1 MIPRVSSCS
10 ISIAI
15 IFVLITGCNS
25 RSARDPAGTAKPGS
39 VKKATETVV
48 KDEVPALE
56 KVIFFIENSGSMSGY
71 VKRANEFKNSLVGLA
86 YLPEFDKSKKS
97 FYFINGKSDPAKKSQ
112 IRITYVGDDPES
124 LKNKL
129 DPVSFNTG
137 DVRYSDLNEM
147 FRISLDSAKANQ
159 IAVLVSDCIYDVGT
173 EKDPLT
179 ALNIEIQ
186 KTQLAFRNRVG
197 KEDIQTLIIKAV
209 SKFDGDYFYASK
221 RGSVRISDE
230 YRPFYII
237 FFGRTEFLNELL
249 TEKSIGSKIETAF
262 ETARFFV
269 NKERKIPYQVAPSVK
284 RIGSFKLDF
293 KDNFH
298 LTDAEPLRGKF
309 QFTIA
314 ADFTS
319 LPFSDNYYA
328 SVNNY
333 ECLSSN
339 FRVVEVEK
347 ISKKIPGIEGT
358 HLITLSTDK
367 NPLGELELVLK
378 NTIPE
383 WIMETDTDNEDI
395 IDSNHTYGFSPL
407 TDAISEAY
415 VFENNKQAGRYPAV
429 FRIRISN

>member
-147 FRISLDSAKANQ
+147 FRISLIRQKQTRLLSLFQ
-159 IAVLVSDCIYDVGT
+159 IAYMMWGL
-173 EKDPLT
+173 
-179 ALNIEIQ
+179 
-186 KTQLAFRNRVG
+186 
-197 KEDIQTLIIKAV
+197 
-209 SKFDGDYFYASK
+209 
-221 RGSVRISDE
+221 
-230 YRPFYII
+230 
-237 FFGRTEFLNELL
+237 
-249 TEKSIGSKIETAF
+249 
-262 ETARFFV
+262 
-269 NKERKIPYQVAPSVK
+269 K
-284 RIGSFKLDF
+284 RIRL
-293 KDNFH
+293 
-298 LTDAEPLRGKF
+298 PL
-309 QFTIA
+309 
-314 ADFTS
+314 
-319 LPFSDNYYA
+319 
-328 SVNNY
+328 
-333 ECLSSN
+333 
-339 FRVVEVEK
+339 
-347 ISKKIPGIEGT
+347 
-358 HLITLSTDK
+358 
-367 NPLGELELVLK
+367 
-378 NTIPE
+378 
-383 WIMETDTDNEDI
+383 
-395 IDSNHTYGFSPL
+395 
-407 TDAISEAY
+407 
-415 VFENNKQAGRYPAV
+415 
-429 FRIRISN
+429 